1 MITCEAC
8 GSEKVFGTPCDGV
21 RYACGAYRIGSSALV
36 RSRGCL
42 DNEVRELREF
52 KRRVISA
59 SKRQDDDSLVIAIRK
74 LCE

>member
-1 MITCEAC
+1 MTHCEAC
-8 GSEKVFGTPCDGV
+8 GSEKVFGTPADGV

-52 KRRVISA
+52 KRRVMLA
-59 SKRQDDDSLVIAIRK
+59 SKKSYLIDVANAVRE
-74 LCE
+74 LCR

>member
-1 MITCEAC
+1 MTQCEAC
-8 GSEKVFGTPCDGV
+8 GSEKIFGTPADGV

-52 KRRVISA
+52 KRRVMLA
-59 SKRQDDDSLVIAIRK
+59 NRK
-74 LCE
+74 LTYQDVATAIKELCR

>member
-1 MITCEAC
+1 MTHCEAC
-8 GSEKVFGTPCDGV
+8 GSEKIFGTPADGV

-52 KRRVISA
+52 KRKVMLVND
-59 SKRQDDDSLVIAIRK
+59 RQAGEAFVNAIRE
-74 LCE
+74 LCK